1 VKAGEIDAGLW
12 AELLADRF
20 FGAEY
25 EGTHVLFYVDR
36 PVLAELA
43 GVDEDEAVAG
53 LVAAVLPQLRLRA
66 HQELFEP
73 LLKLSARWKLDG
85 GEGPPPCLAA
95 LALAVLAANEM
106 RREPGRSAGNY
117 HSWFHEL
124 ISIGISDIDQHEL
137 WGSYADAYPVLWRYL
152 VWWLDDRHQG
162 RLGLS
167 TISEGTRSKLGFADS
182 QTIFVSS
189 DRDKISQFLHWVGL
203 TPGGEVVEPELLGY
217 FRIWAARR
225 EDLSPG
231 ARLMIAEGDLE
242 HGQLGRLIAEAAKH
256 WEGDV
261 RDDEGR
267 IEARLALTLSRPPRS
282 RLGLAA
288 PAPPGFPPR
297 LELTVDGEQ
306 VCLEA
311 QDLDHALAADESHW
325 YGELPIEVTA
335 KVLGSGIRL
344 GSEGRVLRLA
354 PRLVYVLHMSREL
367 GCWTSVEQVRPGDP
381 AWLLTGVDRLEAIT
395 SVLERIARPR
405 WEVVERD
412 GVAPPGWIL
421 LRDVI
426 IDRAPEKAEGIPAA
440 LLPRT
445 SNRLALNGGLPM
457 ARPPHVYLTGGD
469 PDLVLPVQEE
479 GAPALALELD
489 GRPLSPGLGQG
500 PVSLA
505 RLEAPEGNHVLQVGP
520 LVKRYATIRTLGRT
534 VPLVPEPIGHEIH
547 AGPSGWTAT
556 SLDAT
561 TGADLLDDG
570 ARVIGALVERGGAVP
585 GAHEAAQLI
594 LPRGAFRRV
603 LLSRDPGVLEDVG
616 VPDEPPWMGEAG
628 LNCQYFEHSP
638 RIDAAWLV
646 TSWRLRGVT
655 VRRIEPPTGARDV
668 GERDFETW
676 VDVVLGASVDAAPP
690 GERSAWEQ
698 LRLLAEG
705 LR

>member
-1 VKAGEIDAGLW
+1 LSLGQIDARTW
-12 AELLADRF
+12 ARLLAERF

-36 PVLAELA
+36 PVLADLA
-43 GVDEDEAVAG
+43 GADEEEAVAA
-53 LVAAVLPQLRLRA
+53 LVGAVLPQLRLRS

-85 GEGPPPCLAA
+85 GEGAPPCLAA
-95 LALAVLAANEM
+95 LALSVLAANEM

-117 HSWFHEL
+117 HAWFHEL
-124 ISIGISDIDQHEL
+124 ISIGIPDIDQHEL
-137 WGSYADAYPVLWRYL
+137 WGSYADAYPILWSYL
-152 VWWLDDRHQG
+152 RWWLDERHQG

-167 TISEGTRSKLGFADS
+167 TIAEGTRSKLGFADS
-182 QTIFVSS
+182 QTIFASS

-203 TPGGEVVEPELLGY
+203 TPGEEIVEGELLGY

-242 HGQLGRLIAEAAKH
+242 HGQLGRLIAEAAKR
-256 WEGDV
+256 WEGDI

-288 PAPPGFPPR
+288 PAPPGFPSR
-297 LELTVDGEQ
+297 LELIVDGAQ
-306 VCLEA
+306 IVLEA

-325 YGELPIEVTA
+325 YGELPIEVNA
-335 KVLGSGIRL
+335 KTLGSGIRL
-344 GSEGRVLRLA
+344 EAEGRVLRLA
-354 PRLVYVLHMSREL
+354 PRVIYVLHMSREL
-367 GCWTSVEQVRPGDP
+367 GCWTSVEQIRPGEP
-381 AWLLTGVDRLEAIT
+381 AWLLVGAERLEAIT
-395 SVLERIARPR
+395 GVLERIARPR
-405 WEVVERD
+405 WAVLERA

-426 IDRAPEKAEGIPAA
+426 IDRAPEEADDIPAA

-445 SNRLALNGGLPM
+445 SNRLALSGGLPM
-457 ARPPHVYLTGGD
+457 PRPPHLYLTGGD
-469 PDLVLPVQEE
+469 PDLVLPAQEE

-489 GRPLSPGLGQG
+489 GRPLAPASIQG
-500 PVSLA
+500 PASLA
-505 RLEAPEGNHVLQVGP
+505 RLEPLEGDHVLQVGP

-534 VPLVPEPIGHEIH
+534 APLVPEPIGHEIH
-547 AGPSGWTAT
+547 GGPSGWTAT

-561 TGADLLDDG
+561 TGADLPEGG
-570 ARVIGALVERGGAVP
+570 ARVIGALVERGRGVP
-585 GAHEAAQLI
+585 GGPEAVQLI
-594 LPRGAFRRV
+594 LPRGALRRV
-603 LLSRDPGVLEDVG
+603 LLSEDPGMLEVVE

-628 LNCQYFEHSP
+628 LNCQCFEHSP

-646 TSWRLRGVT
+646 ISWRLRGVT
-655 VRRIEPPTGARDV
+655 VRRIEPSAEARGA
-668 GERDFETW
+668 GERDLETW
-676 VDVVLGASVDAAPP
+676 VDAVLGAPVDAAPA
-690 GERSAWEQ
+690 GERAAWKQ